1 MLVLIIK
8 WEKELQKKKK
18 NTKVREEIKVEVWK
32 EKERP

>member
-18 NTKVREEIKVEVWK
+18 STKVREEVKVEVLK
-32 EKERP
+32 EKERQ